1 MKTLNIRFAIMAVC
15 VFVISAL
22 AAWLVGI
29 PLFTPDAL
37 AGLGMIPLAAG
48 TTAAEIT
55 ATLEEIGKKSDK
67 WREDKGAEIDA
78 LKEQMEQMQMKANRP
93 GAGDPGP
100 SSRKAVATMID
111 TKSNREIPVFDHDQS
126 LKSFDSKSGTV
137 GGINNTK
144 ALPSMG
150 RVLRGLVL
158 GGRADDARELEE
170 ERKAMGI
177 GSDPAGGYTVNGE
190 LSFEW
195 IDLLRAG
202 MVLSKAGART
212 VPMDKNSLSLA
223 RVTADPTI
231 SWHAENAAITA
242 AEPTLGAVNL
252 QAKTVV
258 CLVKLSLELSQDSA
272 NIQDILQR
280 TITSAMASAID
291 SAGLNGVTVDA
302 GAAPAGVMNLA
313 NRNTVTGIGAPTTWD
328 FLTDGMYEL
337 MADNVPMDR
346 IGAFIAHPAV
356 WKKMR
361 KLKTGIT
368 NDNTPLTMPQEIAA
382 LPKLWS
388 TAAPLTGG
396 TTASGIIAD
405 WRDLLFGVR
414 QDITVRVLQETF
426 MGSNLQIAVLAYARV
441 DFAAT
446 RYQSF
451 CTLEGITVA

>member
-1 MKTLNIRFAIMAVC
+1 MNGG
-15 VFVISAL
+15 L
-22 AAWLVGI
+22 A
-29 PLFTPDAL
+29 
-37 AGLGMIPLAAG
+37 
-48 TTAAEIT
+48 
-55 ATLEEIGKKSDK
+55 
-67 WREDKGAEIDA
+67 
-78 LKEQMEQMQMKANRP
+78 
-93 GAGDPGP
+93 
-100 SSRKAVATMID
+100 
-111 TKSNREIPVFDHDQS
+111 
-126 LKSFDSKSGTV
+126 
-137 GGINNTK
+137 
-144 ALPSMG
+144 
-150 RVLRGLVL
+150 
-158 GGRADDARELEE
+158 
-170 ERKAMGI
+170 
-177 GSDPAGGYTVNGE
+177 Y
-190 LSFEW
+190 EW
-195 IDLLRAG
+195 IDLLRSE

-212 VPMDKNSLSLA
+212 VPMGTGSLSLA
-223 RVTADPTI
+223 RVTGDPTI

-272 NIQDILQR
+272 NIEDILQR

-313 NRNTVTGIGAPTTWD
+313 NRNTVTGIGAPTAWD

>member
-1 MKTLNIRFAIMAVC
+1 MTTMQELHELSDSIDKFIKRYDERHAELDKAIC
-15 VFVISAL
+15 
-22 AAWLVGI
+22 
-29 PLFTPDAL
+29 
-37 AGLGMIPLAAG
+37 
-48 TTAAEIT
+48 EIH
-55 ATLEEIGKKSDK
+55 L
-67 WREDKGAEIDA
+67 
-78 LKEQMEQMQMKANRP
+78 KANRP
-93 GAGDPGP
+93 NLHGTGP
-100 SSRKAVATMID
+100 SIQKAVTTMFD
-111 TKSNREIPVFDHDQS
+111 TKSKREIPVLEHNQS
-126 LKSFDSKSGTV
+126 LKSFDKKSGSV
-137 GGINNTK
+137 SGFDNSE
-144 ALPSMG
+144 ARPSMG

-170 ERKAMGI
+170 ERKAMGM
-177 GSDPAGGYTVNGE
+177 GSDPAGGYTVNGG
-190 LSFEW
+190 LASEW
-195 IDLLRAG
+195 IDLLRAD

-212 VPMDKNSLSLA
+212 VPMDTGSLSLA
-223 RVTADPTI
+223 RVTGDPAI
-231 SWHAENAAITA
+231 SWHGENATITA
-242 AEPTLGAVNL
+242 TDPTLGAVNL
-252 QAKTVV
+252 HAKTVV

-280 TITSAMASAID
+280 TITSAMANAID

-302 GAAPAGVMNLA
+302 GAAPSGVMDLA
-313 NRNTVTGIGAPTTWD
+313 NRNRVTAIGAPTTWD

-337 MADNVPMDR
+337 MADNVPMDQ

-396 TTASGIIAD
+396 TTASGIIAN

-414 QDITVRVLQETF
+414 QDISVRVLQETF

-451 CTLEGITVA
+451 CTLEGITV